1 MQHDRATAET
11 ASTPTPSPSA
21 GPYVVTSPLP
31 IPVPTPAPDGWSK
44 VRALA
49 LRQLDRFISL
59 EPKVLCGKDPG
70 AVHDLRVAS
79 RRLQQILDLLY
90 PAPDREL
97 RRLRR
102 GIRRC
107 RRVLS
112 QARNYDV
119 LLARVEKS
127 LSVKRPAQREA
138 LETVRDYLYQR
149 RSESHAEALRKLSKA
164 NAASLYV
171 ALQVYLGAPATES
184 DAGPDGALEGG
195 DGFEAF
201 HVRLGKAMEGVWRD
215 FETKAAESH
224 RDERALA
231 LHAVRI
237 AAKRLRYLTEVMRE
251 FDVPGSDQALVW
263 LRKLQQRLG
272 DWHDLEVMEQAMTEM
287 LARPKFLRRRPD
299 LAMGALR
306 LMLRNRALKKSYQG
320 KYLRMASDSG
330 GYSRLKA
337 WADHLLSSPAAAF
350 GKA

>member
-1 MQHDRATAET
+1 
-11 ASTPTPSPSA
+11 
-21 GPYVVTSPLP
+21 
-31 IPVPTPAPDGWSK
+31 
-44 VRALA
+44 
-49 LRQLDRFISL
+49 
-59 EPKVLCGKDPG
+59 
-70 AVHDLRVAS
+70 
-79 RRLQQILDLLY
+79 
-90 PAPDREL
+90 
-97 RRLRR
+97 
-102 GIRRC
+102 
-107 RRVLS
+107 
-112 QARNYDV
+112 
-119 LLARVEKS
+119 
-127 LSVKRPAQREA
+127 
-138 LETVRDYLYQR
+138 
-149 RSESHAEALRKLSKA
+149 
-164 NAASLYV
+164 
-171 ALQVYLGAPATES
+171 
-184 DAGPDGALEGG
+184 
-195 DGFEAF
+195 
-201 HVRLGKAMEGVWRD
+201 MEGVWRD